1 MKLLRRI
8 GFLLTLVGLVLYSPP
23 VSKALVAALGK
34 AGELQGVILFAIGWS
49 LLLADLVFH
58 LGKQS
63 QRDPEEIE

>member
-23 VSKALVAALGK
+23 VSKVLVAAWGK

>member
-23 VSKALVAALGK
+23 VSKVLIAAWGK
-34 AGELQGVILFAIGWS
+34 IGEIQGVIIFAIGWA

-63 QRDPEEIE
+63 QSDPEQIK